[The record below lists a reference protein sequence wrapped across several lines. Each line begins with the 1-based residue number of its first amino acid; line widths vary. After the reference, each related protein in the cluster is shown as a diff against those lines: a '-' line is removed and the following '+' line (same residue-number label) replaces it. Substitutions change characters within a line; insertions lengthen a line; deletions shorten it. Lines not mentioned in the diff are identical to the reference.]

1 MPEAVPSSR
10 ACVSV
15 TALRFSPVVNWPS
28 TCGQL
33 AKYHTHCQP
42 ACQPPHAHNSHP
54 LATICTT
61 TPSPHAHTPKPTPAP
76 SLRPAEGRLH
86 PTTGNLQCSYH
97 GWQFSGSGACTDI
110 PQAPDAKAHDVA
122 RASKRSCAR
131 AFPTTSRHGLLW
143 VWLESGPQAE
153 QDSEQAPVLA
163 VPEMEGEGGI
173 YYPFAKW

>member
-1 MPEAVPSSR
+1 MPGRAEHARSR
-10 ACVSV
+10 LRRQKLVLDDGCSTAC
-15 TALRFSPVVNWPS
+15 LPS
-28 TCGQL
+28 TTRTASLPASTHACGL
-33 AKYHTHCQP
+33 PALLLPPATH
-42 ACQPPHAHNSHP
+42 
-54 LATICTT
+54 
-61 TPSPHAHTPKPTPAP
+61 TPSPHAHKPTPAP
-76 SLRPAEGRLH
+76 STSSPAPPPAEGRLH
-86 PTTGNLQCSYH
+86 PITGNLQCSYH

-110 PQAPDAKAHDVA
+110 PQAPDAKAHNVA

-153 QDSEQAPVLA
+153 QESEQAPVLA